1 MNLIQKKWVKRSVGI
16 MLAAAISF
24 GYSGSGQYE
33 SLKPYVEA
41 AGAANGTI
49 NVTDESLKGQGP
61 MTESSKDAA
70 SKDGFLK
77 NEILKKETLKN
88 EKLKNETLKNETLKY
103 ATSKNETS
111 KNETS
116 ENKNPTANTNTST
129 TTIPT
134 SNPTTDT
141 KATSET
147 NANTNTNTKQISK
160 TEVEYWR
167 FNGKGTVY
175 PALAMK
181 GNKLFTVTANGWVTV
196 LDSNG
201 KELKS
206 VNTYSPLSAPA
217 ANENDKVWF
226 AGKGA
231 RLYQYDGDGSGKQVG
246 IFYFQG
252 KKEDLQPSAMVTDGE
267 GLPYFTYQHGILSL
281 DKDGQK
287 QMALLPVGVTV
298 KELAAGKSGVY
309 ALGSNGTL
317 YAVQGSAIV
326 WQAALEQPLHMAKL
340 VADVSGGVVLLAGKA
355 IAAYEA
361 DGKVRF
367 IRELGAAPAGGWTSP
382 VLMPRDAGAG
392 AVVAAELGGNGI
404 AAFRPSDG
412 AELWRISASGAAGF
426 GPAALAPDR
435 AAGLVL
441 AGARSGAV
449 YAIDGSAGSIVYT
462 YRGNA
467 AVPASGVLPLSGGR
481 IAYASADKL
490 IAAGPF
496 RPVAIT
502 YASAGIKLPM
512 HTRLLLTDKLKLSV
526 PVAFSV
532 RSDNAAIVRISDKNI
547 ITPIATG
554 KANLIITV
562 NSPGYKGELKLPV
575 QVSEHVSNLKVKR
588 ETKKVTVSGKSYSV
602 QTVTIPKGMPMTT
615 ALASRKVGVVQPLQ
629 DMAKAYNADAA
640 INGSYFEAYGGIPEP
655 YGHVIVDGNLE
666 HIGNTGTTIGFT
678 WDGTVLMDH
687 LRLKIVGGTDG
698 IDKYPNNWYAYFV
711 NRTPAVGASS
721 AIMFTPKRGKKIGFA
736 YGSSITVRNGVVTKV
751 SKNTNADIPA
761 DGYVLVYTGAE
772 EKQLANRFKV
782 GTKVDYKISMTNQ
795 AGKPINWSRV
805 HTAIGA
811 GPRLVKDGK
820 LAVDPVSEGFTSVK
834 ILSNAAARSGIL
846 VKKDGT
852 VMLATVTGATAK
864 QWGQIL
870 LSLGAQQAMNMDGG
884 ASSGM
889 YALGKYAT
897 VPGRN
902 ISNALVFGTKLKW

>member
-1 MNLIQKKWVKRSVGI
+1 MNLIQNKWVKRSVGI

-41 AGAANGTI
+41 AGAANDVI
-49 NVTDESLKGQGP
+49 NVTDESLKGQEP

-70 SKDGFLK
+70 SKDGISK
-77 NEILKKETLKN
+77 NEILKKETLKY
-88 EKLKNETLKNETLKY
+88 ETLKY

-111 KNETS
+111 G
-116 ENKNPTANTNTST
+116 NKNPTTNINTST
-129 TTIPT
+129 TIAPT
-134 SNPTTDT
+134 TNPTTGT

-147 NANTNTNTKQISK
+147 NANTNTNTKEIIK

-217 ANENDKVWF
+217 ANQYDRVWF

-231 RLYQYDGDGSGKQVG
+231 RLYQYDGEGNGKQVG

-252 KKEDLQPSAMVTDGE
+252 KKEDLQPSAMVTNGE

-281 DKDGQK
+281 DKDGKK
-287 QMALLPVGVTV
+287 QMALLPLGVTV

-309 ALGSNGTL
+309 VLGSDGTL

-326 WQAALEQPLHMAKL
+326 WQAALEQPLQKAKL
-340 VADVSGGVVLLAGKA
+340 VADVSGGVMMLAGKA

-382 VLMPRDAGAG
+382 VLMPGDAG

-449 YAIDGSAGSIVYT
+449 YAIDGSAGSIAYT

-502 YASAGIKLPM
+502 YASAAIKLPM

-532 RSDNAAIVRISDKNI
+532 RSDNAAIVRISDKHI
-547 ITPIATG
+547 ITPITTG

-575 QVSEHVSNLKVKR
+575 HVSAPVSNLKVKR
-588 ETKKVTVSGKSYSV
+588 ETKKVTVSGKSYTV

-655 YGHVIVDGNLE
+655 YGHVIAEGNLE

-782 GTKVDYKISMTNQ
+782 GTKVDYKISMTNL

-834 ILSNAAARSGIL
+834 ILSNVAARSGVL

-852 VMLATVTGATAK
+852 VMLVTVTGATAK